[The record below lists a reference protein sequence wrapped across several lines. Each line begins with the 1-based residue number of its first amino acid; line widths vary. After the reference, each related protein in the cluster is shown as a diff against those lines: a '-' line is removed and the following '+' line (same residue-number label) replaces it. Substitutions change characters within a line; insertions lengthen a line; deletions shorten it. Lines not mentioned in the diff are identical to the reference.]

1 MPTLSV
7 AISPCPN
14 DVVIF
19 GAWILGRVGLPHT
32 RATFAFED
40 VETLNEAA
48 QAGTYDIVKVS
59 AAMAAPLAAD
69 YAVLPSGAAFGFG
82 AGPKLV
88 VGKNFS
94 GRPRTVAVPGLRTTA
109 ATLLRAALAADDPA
123 LPPPDAAFVP
133 VRYDAIVEAVCSGQA
148 EAGLLIHETALAA
161 ADHGLRLI
169 LDLGQWWAGHLPD
182 VPVPLGVILAKKSLG
197 ETRLAALGELLRQSL
212 LAARAEPGRVA
223 PLARLL
229 AREKNEAVI
238 TAHIRAYVGE
248 LSLSM
253 GETGARAL
261 SRLAALAEMAKSG
274 HFPPGSP
281 LPAPDQC
288 C

>member
-1 MPTLSV
+1 MDVVTV

-19 GAWILGRVGLPHT
+19 GAWILGRVGLSD
-32 RATFAFED
+32 ALAAFAFED

-48 QAGTYDIVKVS
+48 LAGRFDVVKVS
-59 AAMAAPLAAD
+59 AAMAAPLAAA
-69 YAVLPSGAAFGFG
+69 YEVLPSGAAFGFG

-88 VGKNFS
+88 VDAGFA

-133 VRYDAIVEAVCSGQA
+133 VRYDEIVSAVRNGRA

-161 ADHGLRLI
+161 ADHGLRLV
-169 LDLGQWWAGHLPD
+169 LDLGVWWQDRLPAT
-182 VPVPLGVILAKKSLG
+182 PVPLGVILARKSLG
-197 ETRLAALGELLRQSL
+197 PERIAAIGAVVRQSL
-212 LAARAEPGRVA
+212 TDARDHPQEVA

-229 AREKNEAVI
+229 AREKNPAVI
-238 TAHIRAYVGE
+238 EAHIRAYVGD
-248 LSLSM
+248 LSLDM
-253 GETGARAL
+253 GKTGQEAL
-261 SRLAALAEMAKSG
+261 EVLADLAVG
-274 HFPPGSP
+274 RHFPAASP